1 MAAGHFDPARLPSP
15 ETYYAG
21 QGVTLRGRGTQ
32 RLGNCL
38 LHGGHDSFSV
48 NLESGAYCCFN
59 PSCDAR
65 GGDVLDFHRQLH
77 GLEFVQAARDLGAW
91 IEGDEPAPQETRA
104 KPPARP
110 VPAREREPLPEYAK
124 TLLRGSES
132 LQGTLGETY
141 LRRRGC
147 ATPPPDGDLRF
158 HPHVWHS
165 PTRTY
170 WPALLGVITD
180 AITGDQMGVHRTFLA
195 PDGSGKAPVDPA
207 RMVLGPKQGGVIRLW
222 PDEAVDVALGI
233 GEGIE
238 SCLSLA
244 WVMRPTWAA
253 IDAGNLA
260 AVPVLPGIQAL
271 TIATDH
277 DPAGI
282 ASAKACAER
291 WTAAG
296 REVRLVVPPQPGQ
309 DLNDIGGA
317 R

>member
-21 QGVTLRGRGTQ
+21 QGVNLRGRGVQ
-32 RLGNCL
+32 RPGNCPI
-38 LHGGHDSFSV
+38 HGGHDSASY
-48 NLESGAYCCFN
+48 NMESGAFCCHN
-59 PSCDAR
+59 PACGAH

-91 IEGDEPAPQETRA
+91 IEDEQAPTRIEPAKPVPR
-104 KPPARP
+104 PPAPR
-110 VPAREREPLPEYAK
+110 AREPLPEYARS
-124 TLLRGSES
+124 LLRGSES
-132 LQGTLGETY
+132 LQGTPGETY

-147 ATPPPDGDLRF
+147 ATPPPDGDLRY

-170 WPALLGVITD
+170 WPALLAIITD
-180 AITGDQMGVHRTFLA
+180 AVTGEQMGVHRTYLA
-195 PDGSGKAPVDPA
+195 PDGSGKAPIEPP

-222 PDEAVDVALGI
+222 PDEAVDIALGI

-260 AVPVLPGIQAL
+260 AFPVLAGVQSL

-282 ASAKACAER
+282 AGAKACAER

-296 REVRLVVPPQPGQ
+296 REVRLVVPPLPGH
-309 DLNDIGGA
+309 DLNDVGGA